1 MESEDEEC
9 IPEAGKEGKKRIIR
23 TGAPLQV
30 CYAISI
36 HKAQGISRQKIAA
49 YLGTENKSSLE
60 GLAYVALSRVT
71 KASGLIVLHII
82 KQAFKV
88 SVKVKSEYARLAQLQ
103 QAGTVS
109 NVLGNAVIPATPEE
123 IEKRKNKRIEL
134 SLLSQFE
141 NENSTNKKASTK
153 KASTKKKKASTKKTS
168 TDKTTGK
175 GTSAKRKTSS
185 NSTETV
191 PFPHTLNYLN
201 TSILFC
207 DVFISNNP
215 NKP

>member
-1 MESEDEEC
+1 M
-9 IPEAGKEGKKRIIR
+9 
-23 TGAPLQV
+23 
-30 CYAISI
+30 SI
-36 HKAQGISRQKIAA
+36 HKAQGISRKKLTA
-49 YLGTENKSSLE
+49 YLGTENKSALE

-71 KASGLIVLHII
+71 EAAGLIVLHII
-82 KQAFKV
+82 KEAFKV
-88 SVKVKSEYARLAQLQ
+88 SAKVKSEYARLALLQ

-109 NVLGNAVIPATPEE
+109 NVLGNAVIHSTPEE
-123 IEKRKNKRIEL
+123 VEKRKNKRIEL

-141 NENSTNKKASTK
+141 NENSGKKTSTTKKSTEKKKASTK